1 MAFRFVHTADI
12 HLDSPLKSLA
22 LLNSELSELIGLA
35 TRRSF
40 VQTIDL
46 CLEERVDALIIAGDL
61 YDGEQTSMKTAR
73 FLAEQLGRLDQ
84 AGIRTYIIRGNH
96 DALSKITAQL
106 VMPDSVRVF
115 GEAAEV
121 VMVDRSAS
129 DFDVAIH
136 GMSFAKPHAP
146 ESLLRHFALPTP
158 DAVNIGIMH
167 TSLNGSPGHDPYAPC
182 SVAELKQTGFQY
194 WALGHIHKR
203 SIFDDKSSAI
213 VMPGIPQGRDINE
226 DGSKTVTLVTVSDD
240 RTVVVEERTTA
251 VARFERLQIDVSAA
265 TDWENVVA
273 ISKQKLSKHA
283 SDVSAQQIVTRVEV
297 IGSSELAWR
306 VRRDIDV
313 LRTELETHGSLL
325 GNLWVEK
332 VKVSSARPQRIAGN
346 IGALDELANII
357 DQEIHGSVDFN
368 IEMKAIADELRSQLP
383 TELRD
388 ILGNDQ
394 KTFESLMAR
403 FASEGT
409 THVLARLQ
417 NVGGE

>member
-73 FLAEQLGRLDQ
+73 FLAEQLGRLHQ

-121 VMVDRSAS
+121 VTVERSAS

-203 SIFDDKSSAI
+203 AIFEDKSSAI

-226 DGSKTVTLVTVSDD
+226 DGSKTVTLVTVNDD

-251 VARFERLQIDVSAA
+251 VARFERLQIDVSDAA
-265 TDWENVVA
+265 DWEDVVA
-273 ISKQKLSKHA
+273 ISKQKLGQHA
-283 SDVSAQQIVTRVEV
+283 SEVSAQQIVTRVEV

-306 VRRDIDV
+306 VRRDVDV

-332 VKVSSARPQRIAGN
+332 VKVSSARPRQIAGN
-346 IGALDELANII
+346 FGPVDELANII
-357 DQEIHGSVDFN
+357 EQEIHGSVDFN
-368 IEMKAIADELRSQLP
+368 TEMKAIADELRSQLP
-383 TELRD
+383 TELRG
-388 ILGNDQ
+388 IFGNDQ
-394 KTFESLMAR
+394 EAFESLMAR
-403 FASEGT
+403 SANEGT
-409 THVLARLQ
+409 AQVLARLQ
-417 NVGGE
+417 NIGGE